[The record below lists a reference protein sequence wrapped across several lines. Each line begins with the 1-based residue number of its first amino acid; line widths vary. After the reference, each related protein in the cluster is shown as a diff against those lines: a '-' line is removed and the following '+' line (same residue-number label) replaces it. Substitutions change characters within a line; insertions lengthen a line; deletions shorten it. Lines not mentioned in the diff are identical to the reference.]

1 MFLPDQIVDSHHHL
15 WELGRFP
22 YTWLA
27 PSAAPRPFGDHTA
40 IKRDYLPADY
50 RADFAGLPLTQSVHV
65 QANCGAADPVDETRW
80 LASLA
85 QTEGLPDAVIGFAD
99 MTREDAGAVL
109 QGHADFAI
117 VRGVRA
123 LVAWDHAGRW
133 RFAAR
138 AGILAEAV
146 FRKNIATLQDLGLS
160 LDLVIAS
167 EQMPEVAD
175 LAQANPGLT
184 IIINH
189 LCTAEPATYGPW
201 KAGLRVLAKHPNIA
215 IKLSGLWTIDK
226 NWSPDAMRPFIAG
239 ILEQIGPDRL
249 MYGSNSPV
257 EKVSCPVA
265 SHIPRLAS
273 LLHDLDPATLSPV
286 FADTARRLYRL

>member
-1 MFLPDQIVDSHHHL
+1 
-15 WELGRFP
+15 
-22 YTWLA
+22 
-27 PSAAPRPFGDHTA
+27 
-40 IKRDYLPADY
+40 
-50 RADFAGLPLTQSVHV
+50 
-65 QANCGAADPVDETRW
+65 
-80 LASLA
+80 
-85 QTEGLPDAVIGFAD
+85 
-99 MTREDAGAVL
+99 
-109 QGHADFAI
+109 
-117 VRGVRA
+117 
-123 LVAWDHAGRW
+123 
-133 RFAAR
+133 
-138 AGILAEAV
+138 
-146 FRKNIATLQDLGLS
+146 
-160 LDLVIAS
+160 
-167 EQMPEVAD
+167 MPEVAD

-189 LCTAEPATYGPW
+189 LGTAEPATYGPW

-226 NWSPDAMRPFIAG
+226 NWSPDALRPFIAG

-286 FADTARRLYRL
+286 LRIRHGVFTACRMLGRFLSICLRPICRGGGFRTERG